1 MRSLRVII
9 TAVVVLSAVACGSDY
24 SSPPTSPSPSPSP
37 APNPAPGP
45 SASIT
50 IPVGAE
56 RLGNRAFTP
65 PDLNIEAGTTVTW
78 MNTDRES
85 HTSTSDAAG
94 WNSGT
99 VGAGQQFS
107 FTFQNA
113 GRFTYHCSLHPSMV
127 GTVVVR

>member
-1 MRSLRVII
+1 MRSVRLVIS
-9 TAVVVLSAVACGSDY
+9 ALVVVSAVACGSDY
-24 SSPPTSPSPSPSP
+24 SSPPTSPSPSPAP
-37 APNPAPGP
+37 APAAPGP
-45 SASIT
+45 SASVT

-56 RLGNRAFTP
+56 RLGNRAFAP
-65 PDLNIEAGTTVTW
+65 PDLSIGAGTTVTW
-78 MNTDRES
+78 VNTDRES

-99 VGAGQQFS
+99 VEPGRQFS

-113 GRFTYHCSLHPSMV
+113 GTFTYHCSLHPSMV